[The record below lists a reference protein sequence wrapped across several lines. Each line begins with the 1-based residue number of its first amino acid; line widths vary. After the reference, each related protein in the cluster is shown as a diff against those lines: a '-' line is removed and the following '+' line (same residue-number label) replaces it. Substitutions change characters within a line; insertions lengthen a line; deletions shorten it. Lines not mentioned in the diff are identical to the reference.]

1 MKNREKENSFV
12 RDGRKLSGVGK
23 KAAYLAIALIAV
35 LGFLDREEDW
45 KKWQKEEKGCQQM

>member
-12 RDGRKLSGVGK
+12 RDERRLFGAGG

-35 LGFLDREEDW
+35 LGILDRKEEW
-45 KKWQKEEKGCQQM
+45 KKWQKEEKECQQM